1 MSDRNASVACRITAF
16 PVLVASV
23 AVLGLAACSTGN
35 SGIPTPASSNP
46 GGGSASASST
56 TQAVSDDWW
65 HNVNACNLLD
75 QATAT
80 GLGYPQ
86 PGQIQGGES
95 YNCRWTASDGSV
107 FGIVLE
113 SQPYD
118 SLQANMGQLSDLT
131 IAGRPAKQDAQAGGD
146 VHSCDLTIEATKGSE
161 AFIDVST
168 LSSTV
173 AQACQIAQ
181 SVGTAIAPKLPGG
194 SK

>member
-1 MSDRNASVACRITAF
+1 MSSRDISVTFRTTTFSA
-16 PVLVASV
+16 LVAGV
-23 AVLGLAACSTGN
+23 AVLGLAGCSTTH
-35 SGIPTPASSNP
+35 SGTPTPTSGTDP
-46 GGGSASASST
+46 GDGPGSASST

-65 HNVNACNLLD
+65 QTVNACNLLD

-86 PGQIQGGES
+86 PGQTQGES

-118 SLQANMGQLSDLT
+118 SLSANMGQLSEVT
-131 IAGRPAKQDAQAGGD
+131 IANRPAKQDAQAGGD
-146 VHSCDLTIEATKGSE
+146 VHSCDLAIEATKGSD

-168 LSSTV
+168 LSSTT

-181 SVGTAIAPKLPGG
+181 TVATAIAPKLPGG